1 MSSLFILILLALVC
15 FIVNVVIIKAFIPI
29 LKRLRF
35 GQSIRTEGPK
45 NHLVKNGTPTLGGIF
60 IILNTILFYIVARII
75 LKNDFS
81 TTSIINE
88 ILIFIPFIGYGIIG
102 LIDDLLTIKKKQNE
116 GLTPRKKFIL
126 ELIIAAIF
134 YLLYL
139 TVSFDNSL
147 NFFGIKVELYFM
159 YGVILL
165 FLFTGFTNATNFTDG
180 IDGLLGTTS
189 LTSFICIGIYSYLV
203 NQYLITIICLII
215 SMVILGF
222 LLFNFNRAKLF
233 MGDTGSLA
241 IGGLIVSMLIY
252 LKSEILILFFGLI
265 YIVEIISVILQVWF
279 FKKTKGDRLFKM
291 TPLHHHYELQGY
303 SEYSIDLYFSLINL
317 LFSLIGIMIGVNVL

>member
-1 MSSLFILILLALVC
+1 MNNLFILILLALVC
-15 FIVNVVIIKAFIPI
+15 FIVNVVIIKTFIPI

-75 LKNDFS
+75 LKDEFS

-126 ELIIAAIF
+126 ELIIATIF

-147 NFFGIKVELYFM
+147 NFFGIKVELYFI
-159 YGVILL
+159 YGVILVL
-165 FLFTGFTNATNFTDG
+165 LFTGFTNATNFTDG

-203 NQYLITIICLII
+203 NQYLIAIICLII

>member
-1 MSSLFILILLALVC
+1 MSSLFILISLALVC

-29 LKRLRF
+29 LKRLKF

-75 LKNDFS
+75 LKDEFS

-126 ELIIAAIF
+126 ELIIATIF

-147 NFFGIKVELYFM
+147 NFFGIKVELYFI

-203 NQYLITIICLII
+203 NQYLIAIICLII